1 MSFTMRRQVLQ
12 KAGYVAPVVLLLIA
26 SVTESHAQYR
36 PDVFFRE
43 DFTETPPETPITQR
57 HISNEALELAVY
69 GPGADLIK
77 KSNHDQPVDD
87 PFYVWSG
94 QAEGNWAVTLR
105 NPDAY
110 VDLSE
115 YAKVIWRSKQTG
127 MRCLRLVVKTADEN
141 WLVSGTC
148 DGPSKD
154 WRIHQFNIADID
166 WYELDIGD
174 VVEGRS
180 VNEPDLSRVEE
191 VGFTDLMRG
200 GGTPA
205 SSRLDWIEV
214 YGGTV
219 AK

>member
-1 MSFTMRRQVLQ
+1 MRRHVLHQVVS
-12 KAGYVAPVVLLLIA
+12 VAPVVLVLFAVI
-26 SVTESHAQYR
+26 TECRAQYR
-36 PDVFFRE
+36 PDLFFRE
-43 DFTETPPETPITQR
+43 DFAETPAETPITQR
-57 HISNEALELAVY
+57 HLSNDALELALY

-105 NPDAY
+105 NPDSY

-115 YAKVIWRSKQTG
+115 YAKVVWRSKQSG
-127 MRCLRLVVKTADEN
+127 LRCLRLIVKTAGED

-148 DGPSKD
+148 DGPSRD
-154 WRIHQFNIADID
+154 WRVHQFNITDVE
-166 WYELDIGD
+166 WYELDIEE

-180 VNEPDLSRVEE
+180 VTQPDLSRVTE

-214 YGGTV
+214 YGRKV
-219 AK
+219 AR